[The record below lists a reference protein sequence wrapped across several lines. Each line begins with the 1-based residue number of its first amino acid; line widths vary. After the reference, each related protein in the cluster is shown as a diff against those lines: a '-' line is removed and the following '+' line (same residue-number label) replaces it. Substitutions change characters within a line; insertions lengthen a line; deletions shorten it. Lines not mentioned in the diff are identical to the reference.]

1 VKREKGQREYKEY
14 NIEKSFVFVGGGGS
28 GGKEWFFGLFW
39 GLSPFVF
46 FLVGV
51 FVSDKKRREIK
62 RINQTKQNS
71 SSSLPVLFQVKSTT
85 ISLSLILYFFPF
97 FFIPWGHVLL
107 LHLSFLF

>member
-1 VKREKGQREYKEY
+1 MKREKGQREYKEY

-39 GLSPFVF
+39 GLSSFVF

-62 RINQTKQNS
+62 RINQNKQNS